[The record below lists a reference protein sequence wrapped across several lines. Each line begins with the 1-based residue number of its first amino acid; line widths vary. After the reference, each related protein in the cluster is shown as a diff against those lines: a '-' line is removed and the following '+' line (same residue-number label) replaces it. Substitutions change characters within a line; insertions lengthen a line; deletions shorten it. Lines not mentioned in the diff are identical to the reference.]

1 MPAASGLVDHYLCG
15 QLVENTEAAKRAHL
29 EVCPAVDRQGA
40 LFDAESAAER
50 QRAPGAAWQPP
61 ERLRGRRRA
70 A

>member
-1 MPAASGLVDHYLCG
+1 MPAASGFVDHYLCG
-15 QLVENTEAAKRAHL
+15 QLVEDSEEAKRAHL

-50 QRAPGAAWQPP
+50 PRAPGAASLPP
-61 ERLRGRRRA
+61 ERHGGRRRA